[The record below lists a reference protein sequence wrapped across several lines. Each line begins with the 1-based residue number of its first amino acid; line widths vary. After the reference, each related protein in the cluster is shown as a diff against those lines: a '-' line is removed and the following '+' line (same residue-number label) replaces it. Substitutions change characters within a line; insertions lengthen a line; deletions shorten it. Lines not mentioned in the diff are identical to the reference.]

1 MTTLW
6 TDEAEEEVVVVDM
19 AMDRDLMTKV
29 DSVMVEDRIMN
40 LVVDLADLRWRTI
53 DTTDECLALRHRR
66 LWVEEEEE
74 EEEVV
79 VVALWTIAAGLTTI
93 LHRVI

>member
-6 TDEAEEEVVVVDM
+6 TDEAEEEEVVVVVDM

-29 DSVMVEDRIMN
+29 DSAMVEDRIMN

-74 EEEVV
+74 V